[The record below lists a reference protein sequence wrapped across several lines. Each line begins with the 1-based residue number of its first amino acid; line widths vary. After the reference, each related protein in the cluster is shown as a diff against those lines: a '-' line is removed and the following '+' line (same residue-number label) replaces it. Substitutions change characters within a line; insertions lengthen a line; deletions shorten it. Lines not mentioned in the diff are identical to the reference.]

1 VVLISTADFRR
12 GAKIM
17 YKGEPCEI
25 VEFQHSKMGRGGAL
39 VKTKLK
45 NLITG
50 AVLDDTFRS
59 GEKFESPQLEEKA
72 MQYLYEQDGFHYFM
86 DTESYEQM
94 PLTDEQFGAA
104 RKFVKENTVIQML
117 YFRGKPITIEPPIFV
132 ELEVVET
139 EPGFKGDTAS
149 GGSKPAWVETGAVIK
164 VPFHINQGDIIRV
177 DTRSSEYIERVK

>member
-117 YFRGKPITIEPPIFV
+117 YFRGKSITIEPPIFV

-149 GGSKPAWVETGAVIK
+149 GGSKPATVETGAVIK

>member
-1 VVLISTADFRR
+1 MISTADFRR
-12 GAKIM
+12 GAKIL
-17 YKGEPCEI
+17 YKDEPYEI

-72 MQYLYEQDGFHYFM
+72 MQYLYEQDGLHYFM
-86 DTESYEQM
+86 DTESYEQT
-94 PLTDEQFGAA
+94 PLTDEQFGGAK
-104 RKFVKENTVIQML
+104 KFVKENTVIQML
-117 YFRGKPITIEPPIFV
+117 YFRGKPITIEPPTFV

-149 GGSKPAWVETGAVIK
+149 GGSKPATVETGAVIK
-164 VPFHINQGDIIRV
+164 VPFHINQGEVIRI